1 MATMQPPNPP
11 PVIRAPK
18 TPGVAD
24 DSIDGCVHLRS
35 RHIKIIAQTGVSLGD
50 DPASLDVIADAERS
64 GEVADTLILVDD
76 VAGAA
81 SSDVL
86 GDAPD
91 VVERR
96 QSERPDLVLG
106 ASALGD
112 TVGVLGSLRG
122 CDER

>member
-18 TPGVAD
+18 TPGVATIPSTAA
-24 DSIDGCVHLRS
+24 SICCS

-64 GEVADTLILVDD
+64 GEIADTLILVDD

-81 SSDVL
+81 SNDVL
-86 GDAPD
+86 GDAFD
-91 VVERR
+91 VIKRR
-96 QSERPDLVLG
+96 QSQGSDLILG
-106 ASALGD
+106 SLAFGD
-112 TVGVLGSLRG
+112 TVAVFGSL
-122 CDER
+122 